1 MPIPSKNEIEV
12 ALEKESNKSIL
23 ELTSSKIKQE
33 KNDILQRIQLPRD
46 QLKKYHLTLK
56 HYRYID
62 NLKEIIV
69 GNYIRWINL
78 TNPENLINAET
89 QLEINTTA
97 HPLVYGDIL
106 INFLELLRTY
116 VVSHIHAYHMLPAD
130 PSRVVLDVMEFP
142 LDTILNKNINSN

>member
-12 ALEKESNKSIL
+12 ALEKESNKAIL

-46 QLKKYHLTLK
+46 ELKKYHLTLK

-78 TNPENLINAET
+78 TNPENIKLTNGGFVADFKETEDTVYIVCKNNFGRFFNVDINKCIIFQKLNNQEET
-89 QLEINTTA
+89 LLAVINYLE
-97 HPLVYGDIL
+97 
-106 INFLELLRTY
+106 
-116 VVSHIHAYHMLPAD
+116 
-130 PSRVVLDVMEFP
+130 
-142 LDTILNKNINSN
+142 K